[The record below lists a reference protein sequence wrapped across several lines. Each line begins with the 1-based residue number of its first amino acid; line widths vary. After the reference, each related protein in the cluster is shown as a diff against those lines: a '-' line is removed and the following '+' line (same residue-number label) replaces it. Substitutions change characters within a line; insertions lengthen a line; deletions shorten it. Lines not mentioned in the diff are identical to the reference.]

1 MNAVGKMLVV
11 LQLCLSLLFV
21 CFAGATFALQA
32 RWQDIA
38 TKAEEKIDT
47 LQNDLNDALADR
59 EQKVTEANTDRDDA
73 IRNLEIAQTELRTAL
88 QEKDTAD
95 GLLAEAIQAR
105 DKAQAESIRATAEA
119 ASRHQETLSLREET
133 TSLQKSMAVQLA
145 EIRQKDSQILDLTGT
160 VAILQRSE
168 EILVNK
174 NADLSDLLRVNNIDP
189 DKSIV
194 GPVPEPVDK
203 VDGYVVARRQNRS
216 QTLEFVQITIGSDD
230 KIKEGMTLYVYRN
243 GTYVCDIEIQ
253 RVSPDSAVG
262 IVVASTRRS
271 NTQKGDRVTTQL

>member
-32 RWQDIA
+32 RWQEIA
-38 TKAEEKIDT
+38 VKAEEKIET
-47 LQNDLNDALADR
+47 LQNDLNDTLADR
-59 EQKVTEANTDRDDA
+59 EQKVTDANTARDAA
-73 IRNLEIAQTELRTAL
+73 IEELRIAQTELTTAM
-88 QEKDTAD
+88 QQKDTAE
-95 GLLAEAIQAR
+95 GLLSEAIQAR

-160 VAILQRSE
+160 VATLQRTQE
-168 EILVNK
+168 RLFTE
-174 NADLSDLLRVNNIDP
+174 NANLNDLLRENNIDP
-189 DKSIV
+189 SQVVI
-194 GPVPEPVDK
+194 GSVPEPVDK

-230 KIKEGMTLYVYRN
+230 KIKEGMTLYVYRD

-253 RVSPDSAVG
+253 RVNPDSAVG
-262 IVVASTRRS
+262 VVVASTRRS
-271 NTQKGDRVTTQL
+271 NTRKGDRVTTQL